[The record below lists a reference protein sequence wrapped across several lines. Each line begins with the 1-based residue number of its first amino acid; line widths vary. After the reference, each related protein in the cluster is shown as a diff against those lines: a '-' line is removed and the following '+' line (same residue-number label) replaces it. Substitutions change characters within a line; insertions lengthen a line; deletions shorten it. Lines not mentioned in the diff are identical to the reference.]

1 MPTNAAVYLESLLRN
16 VEWDDW
22 VACWGPSFGSAFGN
36 DLSTTRQGHI
46 FLASVSQ
53 PRISVADEV
62 AYWQRYGLQS
72 YELQWQNFKIIG
84 LDNTY
89 RIVNALGL
97 TYPFT
102 LQRSQ
107 GQYRLEFQT
116 TYKLYW
122 SLANDLANLPNQ
134 TSLLRSSP
142 VFAYANTSLED
153 VYLANATFLTAPLP
167 AGYAVVRAALGPFGA
182 IDAKYVEVPPVVRA
196 VARDI
201 MSAVA
206 THRASAV
213 SLQAAYARLPV
224 SFLDL
229 LVPAPWLKLG
239 FNTVGGSLLCSD
251 LMMASSSP
259 ISAGFLRLFLF
270 ESKCTGGV
278 IASTFTSTL
287 DGWVFAALLS
297 NTSTMD
303 DHCLQVPN
311 AVAQCQATLTAV
323 TQWTST
329 MAPLHIPSQSAAMD
343 ALVALNISL
352 MQYGTLNE
360 SVPLALFTTPLLDE
374 NFIFFGSMFVLEWL
388 RGQRDVVTFAGDHG
402 SLTLLSDLVVR
413 TVEPVE
419 AAELSSM
426 FALYAHATVQYIT
439 YVMAGLAAVAG
450 VYIVVSRGRVEGLNM
465 LELSRV
471 GGIVWVGRP
480 LLVVRSF
487 TALCLLSTATSLSL
501 HYPSPHLVSFA
512 TEASSAL
519 TTCLAASE
527 VTWLVGILN
536 DIFLAIT
543 REHSIRYVTINSV
556 LVWAVAACLTTLRP
570 VQHKANMA
578 FRCVPTALDLQVT
591 CSTGTIA
598 IGFLDRVLL
607 LILIIVV
614 CNGVCYGLVRSLW
627 PVSASVRRSE
637 SLLLTAGAK
646 FLFSHDGWLLG
657 DVYYMDR
664 ASALLS
670 GLVTVSW
677 RGSLLVF
684 DVKTWRLQP
693 MYTKKLAAEL
703 VLPPRLASALPL
715 PDTPIEDVV

>member
-1 MPTNAAVYLESLLRN
+1 MATNAAVYLESLLRN

-22 VACWGPSFGSAFGN
+22 VACWGPSFDSAFGN
-36 DLSTTRQGHI
+36 DLSTTRQGQV

-53 PRISVADEV
+53 PRVSVADEV

-89 RIVNALGL
+89 SIVNALGL

-107 GQYRLEFQT
+107 GQFRLEFQT

-122 SLANDLANLPNQ
+122 SLANDLANLQNQ

-167 AGYAVVRAALGPFGA
+167 AGYAVVGAALGPFGA

-201 MSAVA
+201 I
-206 THRASAV
+206 T
-213 SLQAAYARLPV
+213 
-224 SFLDL
+224 
-229 LVPAPWLKLG
+229 
-239 FNTVGGSLLCSD
+239 
-251 LMMASSSP
+251 
-259 ISAGFLRLFLF
+259 I
-270 ESKCTGGV
+270 
-278 IASTFTSTL
+278 
-287 DGWVFAALLS
+287 
-297 NTSTMD
+297 D
-303 DHCLQVPN
+303 DHCLQVPS
-311 AVAQCQATLTAV
+311 AVAECEATLTAV

-329 MAPLHIPSQSAAMD
+329 MAPLHIPSQSVAMD

-352 MQYGTLNE
+352 MQYGYLDAT
-360 SVPLALFTTPLLDE
+360 SPLALFTTPILDE
-374 NFIFFGSMFVLEWL
+374 NFVFFGSMFVLEWL
-388 RGQRDVVTFAGDHG
+388 RGERDVVTFTGDNG
-402 SLTLLSDLVVR
+402 SLTLLSDLVIEA
-413 TVEPVE
+413 VEPVE
-419 AAELSSM
+419 AAELSST

-450 VYIVVSRGRVEGLNM
+450 VYIVVSRGRIEGLNM

-480 LLVVRSF
+480 LLVVRSVS
-487 TALCLLSTATSLSL
+487 ALCLLSTATSLSL

-536 DIFLAIT
+536 DIFLVTT
-543 REHSIRYVTINSV
+543 REHSTRYTTINSV
-556 LVWAVAACLTTLRP
+556 LVWAMAACLTTLRP
-570 VQHKANMA
+570 VHHKANMD

-598 IGFLDRVLL
+598 IG
-607 LILIIVV
+607 
-614 CNGVCYGLVRSLW
+614 CYGLVRSLW

-703 VLPPRLASALPL
+703 VLSPRLATALPL
-715 PDTPIEDVV
+715 PDTPIEDLV